1 MRSSF
6 LFLMA
11 AVACASSRSGE
22 APGPTTAP
30 GPSANPTA
38 NASTTAVPSQDAD
51 NPPPPRLRLPEGV
64 RPVRYRATLTL
75 VPERDDFDG
84 VIEIDLDVLQQM
96 RVLWLNADDLTVRK
110 AEARIE
116 GKTVPARVHAQP
128 KDYVGIGFDRELPPG
143 PSTVR
148 IEYAGKLSRRDTGG
162 VLKTKDGDEWYV
174 TTHFEPIDARRA
186 YPCFDEPSYKVPWE
200 LTLRVK
206 KDHAAF
212 ANTAIVSR
220 EDGADGMSTVKFA
233 PTRPLPSYLTA
244 FAAGPFERLDA
255 GKTGKNGTPMGVIV
269 PRGAADRAQHAVQIS
284 PQVIPHLEEYFGS
297 PYPFEKLDS
306 IAVPLGRGAMEN
318 AGLVTFAAPILLVR
332 PNEETQTFRR
342 SQTSVTAHEFAHM
355 WFGDLVTTAWWD
367 DIWLNEAFATW
378 MTEKALEPWFPQW
391 KIDEHRVSIR
401 NVAMAADA
409 LVSARRIRQP
419 IESND
424 DMVNAFDAITYQKG
438 ASVIAMFERLVS
450 PEKFQR
456 GVRRYMKDHAY
467 SNATAKD
474 FLSAVSAEAGMDI
487 EPAFS
492 SFLEQGGVPLVATEV
507 SCAGSPKVVLTQERY
522 FPLGSEPGPD
532 ERKQVWQIPICVRS
546 GKERFC
552 TVLASQKGELP
563 ISKSACANGIV
574 PNDGASGYYHAASWD
589 QRMLQKGGK
598 DLTPVERMAALDDL
612 GALARAGRMD
622 YAAILALA
630 PKFAQ
635 DPDRGATK
643 SLIDLVGTLRES
655 GLVSGDDQNY
665 ARYIRDLFGRRAHA
679 LGWDPKQGESEET
692 KLLRPELLEVV
703 GDAGD
708 DPEILQGART
718 RAETW
723 LRDKRGVDPEVAGA
737 ALHLAASRGD
747 QALFDALHRAARAE
761 KDRRARQQLLS
772 AMGSFRD
779 PALVKQ
785 AFAIALGDEFPIRET
800 IPLVMGATK
809 SPITRSIA
817 YDFVRSN
824 FDALAARLPR
834 REGGASLVGA
844 ASVLCDDAKR
854 EEIQG
859 FFKDRLQKSLGGPRK
874 YAQAMETL
882 RTCSTF
888 RGAQAPK
895 VAAFLGSRKD
905 RLSAGSGGSR

>member
-1 MRSSF
+1 MRSS
-6 LFLMA
+6 LLLLLA
-11 AVACASSRSGE
+11 AACASSRSGE
-22 APGPTTAP
+22 APATPSGREP
-30 GPSANPTA
+30 GVNPTA
-38 NASTTAVPSQDAD
+38 AATTTAVPSPDTD
-51 NPPPPRLRLPEGV
+51 PTPPRLRLPGMAL
-64 RPVRYRATLTL
+64 PVRYRPTLTL
-75 VPERDDFDG
+75 LPDRDDFDG
-84 VIEIDLDVLQQM
+84 VIEIDLDVHEQM
-96 RVLWLNADDLTVRK
+96 RVLWLNADDLAVRK

-116 GKTVPARVHAQP
+116 GKTFPGRVYAQP
-128 KDYVGIGFDRELPPG
+128 KDYVGIGFDPPLPAG
-143 PSTVR
+143 PATVR
-148 IEYAGKLSRRDTGG
+148 IEYAGKISRRDTGG
-162 VLKTKDGDEWYV
+162 VLKSQEGGEWYV

-206 KDHAAF
+206 KEHAAF
-212 ANTAIVSR
+212 GNTPVVSR
-220 EDGADGMSTVKFA
+220 EDGADGMSTVRFA

-255 GKTGKNGTPMGVIV
+255 GKAGKNGTAVGVIV
-269 PRGAADRAQHAVQIS
+269 PRGSGDRARYAVQIA
-284 PQVIPHLEEYFGS
+284 PQIVPHLEDYFGS
-297 PYPFEKLDS
+297 PYPFEKLDT

-318 AGLVTFAAPILLVR
+318 VGLVTFGATILLVR
-332 PNEETQTFRR
+332 PGEETQTFRR
-342 SQTSVTAHEFAHM
+342 SQTSVTTHEFAHM

-378 MTEKALEPWFPQW
+378 MTSKALEPWFPQW
-391 KIDEHRVSIR
+391 KIGESRVSIR

-419 IESND
+419 IQSND

-438 ASVIAMFERLVS
+438 ASVISMFERLVS
-450 PEKFQR
+450 PSSFQR

-474 FLSAVSAEAGMDI
+474 FLSAVSAEAGIDI

-492 SFLEQGGVPLVATEV
+492 TFLEQGGVPLVTAQV
-507 SCAGSPKVVLTQERY
+507 SCGTSAKVLLAQERY

-532 ERKQVWQIPICVRS
+532 ERRQVWQIPVCVRS

-563 ISKSACANGIV
+563 VSKAACSAGIV

-589 QRMLQKGGK
+589 RRMLQNGGK
-598 DLTPVERMAALDDL
+598 DMVPVERMAALDDL
-612 GALARAGRMD
+612 GALARAGRME

-630 PKFAQ
+630 PRFAQ
-635 DPDRGATK
+635 DPDRGVTK
-643 SLIDLVGTLRES
+643 SLIDLVGSLRES
-655 GLVSGDDQNY
+655 GLVPEDDRAAY
-665 ARYIRDLFGRRAHA
+665 ARYIRDLFGKRAHA
-679 LGWDPKQGESEET
+679 LGWVPRKDESEET

-708 DPEILQGART
+708 DPQILSAARAH
-718 RAETW
+718 AEAW
-723 LRDKRGVDPEVAGA
+723 LRDRRGVDPELAGA
-737 ALHLAASRGD
+737 ALHLAATRGD
-747 QALFDALHRAARAE
+747 QALFDALHAAARAE
-761 KDRRARQQLLS
+761 KDRRARQQLLA

-809 SPITRSIA
+809 SPVTRTLA

-824 FDALAARLPR
+824 FDALASRLPR

-844 ASVLCDDAKR
+844 ASVLCDDGKR
-854 EEIQG
+854 EEIEA
-859 FFKDRLQKSLGGPRK
+859 FFKGRLQKSLGGPRR

-882 RTCSTF
+882 RNCSVF
-888 RGAQAPK
+888 KSAQAPG
-895 VAAFLGSRKD
+895 VVAFLEGRKD

>member
-1 MRSSF
+1 M
-6 LFLMA
+6 
-11 AVACASSRSGE
+11 
-22 APGPTTAP
+22 P
-30 GPSANPTA
+30 GPSVNPTA
-38 NASTTAVPSQDAD
+38 AASTTAVPSAD
-51 NPPPPRLRLPEGV
+51 SEPTPPRLQLPDMA

-75 VPERDDFDG
+75 VPDRDDFDG
-84 VIEIDLDVLQQM
+84 VIEIDLDVREGM
-96 RVLWLNADDLTVRK
+96 RVLWLNADDLSIRK
-110 AEARIE
+110 TEARIE
-116 GKTVPARVHAQP
+116 GKTLPGRVYTQP

-143 PSTVR
+143 PATVR
-148 IEYAGKLSRRDTGG
+148 IEYAGKISRRDTGG
-162 VLKTKDGDEWYV
+162 VLKTQDGGEWYV

-206 KDHAAF
+206 KEHAAF
-212 ANTAIVSR
+212 ANTPVVSR
-220 EDGADGMSTVKFA
+220 EDGPDGMSTVRFA

-255 GKTGKNGTPMGVIV
+255 GKAGKNGTAVGVIV
-269 PRGAADRAQHAVQIS
+269 PKGSGDRARYAVQIS
-284 PQVIPHLEEYFGS
+284 PQVVPHLEDYFGS

-318 AGLVTFAAPILLVR
+318 VGLVTFAAPLLLVR
-332 PNEETQTFRR
+332 PGEETQTFRR
-342 SQTSVTAHEFAHM
+342 SQTSVTTHEFAHM

-378 MTEKALEPWFPQW
+378 MTSKALEPWFPQW
-391 KIDEHRVSIR
+391 KIDESRVSIR

-409 LVSARRIRQP
+409 LVTARRIRQP
-419 IESND
+419 IRTND

-438 ASVIAMFERLVS
+438 ASVISMFERLVS

-456 GVRRYMKDHAY
+456 GVRRYMKEHAY
-467 SNATAKD
+467 SNATSKD

-487 EPAFS
+487 EPAFAT
-492 SFLEQGGVPLVATEV
+492 FLEQGGVPLVIAQV
-507 SCAGSPKVVLTQERY
+507 SCGASPKVLLAQERY
-522 FPLGSEPGPD
+522 FPLGAEPGPD
-532 ERKQVWQIPICVRS
+532 ERKQVWQIPVCVRA

-552 TVLASQKGELP
+552 TVLASRQGELP
-563 ISKSACANGIV
+563 ISKAACSGGIV

-589 QRMLQKGGK
+589 QRMLEKGGK

-630 PKFAQ
+630 PRFAQ
-635 DPDRGATK
+635 DPDRGVTK
-643 SLIDLVGTLRES
+643 SLIDLVGSLREA
-655 GLVSGDDQNY
+655 GLVGEGESVAY

-679 LGWDPKQGESEET
+679 LGWEPKQDESEET

-708 DPEILQGART
+708 DPQILSAARA

-723 LRDKRGVDPEVAGA
+723 LRDRRGVDPEVAGA
-737 ALHLAASRGD
+737 ALHLAATRGD
-747 QALFDALHRAARAE
+747 QALFDALHGAARAE
-761 KDRRARQQLLS
+761 KDRRARQQLLA

-779 PALVKQ
+779 PALLKQ

-809 SPITRSIA
+809 SPITRTLA

-824 FDALAARLPR
+824 FDALASRLPR
-834 REGGASLVGA
+834 REAGASLVGA
-844 ASVLCDDAKR
+844 ASALCDDTKR
-854 EEIQG
+854 EEIDA

-882 RTCSTF
+882 RTCSVF
-888 RGAQAPK
+888 RIAQARS
-895 VAAFLGSRKD
+895 VVAFLAGRKE
-905 RLSAGSGGSR
+905 RPSAGSGGSR

>member
-1 MRSSF
+1 MRTS
-6 LFLMA
+6 LLLLLA
-11 AVACASSRSGE
+11 AACASSRSGQ
-22 APGPTTAP
+22 APAPPAGP
-30 GPSANPTA
+30 GPSVNPTA
-38 NASTTAVPSQDAD
+38 GASTTAVPSADAD
-51 NPPPPRLRLPEGV
+51 RAAPRLRLPETA

-75 VPERDDFDG
+75 VPDRDDFDG
-84 VIEIDLDVLQQM
+84 VIEIDLDVQEQM

-110 AEARIE
+110 AEARVE
-116 GKTVPARVHAQP
+116 GKTVAGRVYAQP
-128 KDYVGIGFDRELPPG
+128 KDYLGIGFDPQLPTG
-143 PSTVR
+143 TATVR

-162 VLKTKDGDEWYV
+162 VLKTQDGGEWYV

-200 LTLRVK
+200 LALRVK
-206 KDHAAF
+206 KEHAAF
-212 ANTAIVSR
+212 ANTPVVSR
-220 EDGADGMSTVKFA
+220 EDGGDGMSTVRFA

-255 GKTGKNGTPMGVIV
+255 GKAGKNGTPVGVIV
-269 PRGAADRAQHAVQIS
+269 PRGTGDRARYAVQIS
-284 PQVIPHLEEYFGS
+284 PQVVPHLEEYFGS

-318 AGLVTFAAPILLVR
+318 VGLVTFGAPILLVR
-332 PNEETQTFRR
+332 PGEETQTFRR
-342 SQTSVTAHEFAHM
+342 SQTSVTTHEFAHM

-378 MTEKALEPWFPQW
+378 MTGKALEPWFPQW
-391 KIDEHRVSIR
+391 KIDEQRVSIR

-419 IESND
+419 IQSND

-438 ASVIAMFERLVS
+438 ASVISMFERLVS
-450 PEKFQR
+450 PGKFQR

-492 SFLEQGGVPLVATEV
+492 TFLEQGGVPLVTAQV
-507 SCAGSPKVVLTQERY
+507 SCGTSPRVVLAQERY

-532 ERKQVWQIPICVRS
+532 ERKQIWQIPVCVRS

-552 TVLASQKGELP
+552 TVLTSQKGELP
-563 ISKSACANGIV
+563 ISKAACSGGLV

-589 QRMLQKGGK
+589 PRMLQNGGK
-598 DLTPVERMAALDDL
+598 DLLPVERMAALDDL
-612 GALARAGRMD
+612 GALARAGRME
-622 YAAILALA
+622 YSAILALA

-635 DPDRGATK
+635 DPDRGTTK
-643 SLIDLVGTLRES
+643 SVIDLVGSLRES
-655 GLVSGDDQNY
+655 GLVSDDQRPAY

-679 LGWDPKQGESEET
+679 LGWEPKQAESDET

-703 GDAGD
+703 GDAGE
-708 DPEILQGART
+708 DPQILSGARA

-723 LRDKRGVDPEVAGA
+723 LRERRGVDPEVVGT
-737 ALHLAASRGD
+737 ALHLAATRGD
-747 QALFDALHRAARAE
+747 QALFDALHGAARAE
-761 KDRRARQQLLS
+761 KDRRARQQLLG
-772 AMGSFRD
+772 ALGSFRD

-785 AFAIALGDEFPIRET
+785 AFAIALSDEFPIRET

-809 SPITRSIA
+809 SPVTRTIA

-834 REGGASLVGA
+834 REGGSSLVGA
-844 ASVLCDDAKR
+844 ASVLCDDTKR
-854 EEIQG
+854 DEIEG
-859 FFKDRLQKSLGGPRK
+859 FFKERLQKSLGGPRR
-874 YAQAMETL
+874 YTQAMETL
-882 RTCSTF
+882 RTCSVF
-888 RGAQAPK
+888 KGAQAAS
-895 VAAFLGSRKD
+895 VAAFLASRKE

>member
-1 MRSSF
+1 MRSS
-6 LFLMA
+6 LLLLLA
-11 AVACASSRSGE
+11 AACASSRPGE
-22 APGPTTAP
+22 GPAAPIRP
-30 GPSANPTA
+30 GPSVNPTA
-38 NASTTAVPSQDAD
+38 AATTTAVP
-51 NPPPPRLRLPEGV
+51 PPDVDPTPPGLRLPEQA
-64 RPVRYRATLTL
+64 RPVRYRATLSL

-84 VIEIDLDVLQQM
+84 VIEIDLDVHEPM

-110 AEARIE
+110 AEARVD
-116 GKTVPARVHAQP
+116 GKTVAGRVYPQP
-128 KDYVGIGFDRELPPG
+128 KDYLGIGFDPQLAAG
-143 PSTVR
+143 TATVR
-148 IEYAGKLSRRDTGG
+148 IEYSGRLSRRDTGG
-162 VLKTKDGDEWYV
+162 VLKTQEGGEWYV

-200 LTLRVK
+200 LTLRVNK
-206 KDHAAF
+206 EHAAF
-212 ANTAIVSR
+212 ANTPVVSR
-220 EDGADGMSTVKFA
+220 EDGADGMSTVRFA

-255 GKTGKNGTPMGVIV
+255 GKTGKNETPVGVIV
-269 PRGAADRAQHAVQIS
+269 PRGAGDRARYAVRIS
-284 PQVIPHLEEYFGS
+284 PQVVPHLEDYFGS

-306 IAVPLGRGAMEN
+306 VAVPLGRGAMEN
-318 AGLVTFAAPILLVR
+318 VGLVTFGSQILLVR
-332 PNEETQTFRR
+332 PGEETQTFRR
-342 SQTSVTAHEFAHM
+342 SQTSVTTHEFAHM

-378 MTEKALEPWFPQW
+378 MTSKALEPWFPQW
-391 KIDEHRVSIR
+391 KIEESRVSIR

-409 LVSARRIRQP
+409 LVTARRIRQP

-438 ASVIAMFERLVS
+438 ASVISMFERLVS

-492 SFLEQGGVPLVATEV
+492 TFLEQGGVPIVTAQV
-507 SCAGSPKVVLTQERY
+507 SCGASPKVLLAQERY

-532 ERKQVWQIPICVRS
+532 ERRQVWQIPICVRA

-552 TVLASQKGELP
+552 TVLATRQGELP
-563 ISKSACANGIV
+563 ISKAACSNGIV

-589 QRMLQKGGK
+589 PRMLQNGGK

-630 PKFAQ
+630 PRFAQ
-635 DPDRGATK
+635 DPDRGVTK
-643 SLIDLVGTLRES
+643 SLVDLVGSLRES
-655 GLVSGDDQNY
+655 GLVSEDDRTAY
-665 ARYIRDLFGRRAHA
+665 ARYVRDLFGKRAHA
-679 LGWDPKQGESEET
+679 LGWEPKKGESEET

-708 DPEILQGART
+708 DPEILSGARA
-718 RAETW
+718 RAEAW
-723 LRDKRGVDPEVAGA
+723 ARERRGMDPEVVGA
-737 ALHLAASRGD
+737 ALHLAATRGD
-747 QALFDALHRAARAE
+747 QALFDALHAAARAE
-761 KDRRARQQLLS
+761 KDRRARQQLL
-772 AMGSFRD
+772 AALGSFRD

-809 SPITRSIA
+809 SPVTRTLA
-817 YDFVRSN
+817 YDFVRSH
-824 FDALAARLPR
+824 FDPLAARLPR

-844 ASVLCDDAKR
+844 ASVLCDDDKR
-854 EEIQG
+854 EEIEA

-882 RTCSTF
+882 RTCSVF
-888 RGAQAPK
+888 RNAQARSA
-895 VAAFLGSRKD
+895 AAFLASRKD
-905 RLSAGSGGSR
+905 RFSAGSGGSR